1 MGWKN
6 LPCVVCKK
14 KIHIFLCRPA
24 KILKGPATSGPPFS
38 YSYQLENDF
47 FFFLPVSSPP
57 FYHPRLNSTSV
68 RKGTFFLAIRYPTP
82 VSNRPYCCTLFLKKT
97 GSPLPHL
104 LNYVTIKAMTRSIIQ
119 RINQSPTLTGKLR
132 YTKFSCLN
140 NK

>member
-82 VSNRPYCCTLFLKKT
+82 VSNRPYCRTLFLKKT

-104 LNYVTIKAMTRSIIQ
+104 LNYVTIKAMTRSIMQ
-119 RINQSPTLTGKLR
+119 RHKSKSNVDGQTSIHKILMFK
-132 YTKFSCLN
+132 
-140 NK
+140 